1 MNIWCISKYA
11 SIPPYGTGAR
21 LFHLTKAFIDLG
33 HNAILVTSDS
43 NHLAQYPSTDKVY
56 NYAEPEGVP
65 VYWLKTIK
73 YRKSFSVARV
83 VSWLDFERRLF
94 GFKANQLAKPD
105 VVIISSLSIFSIV
118 YGLYL
123 KRKFK
128 AFLVFEI
135 RDIWPLTMTEEA
147 GFSDFH
153 PLVLFIGFLEK
164 IGYKHSDLIVGT
176 MPKLD
181 VHVNNVLGYSRPFHC
196 SPLGFKEENYVDQ
209 MLDAERN
216 PFNDV
221 FPKNKVVIGYSG
233 SMGISNALDPFINLI
248 YMLRDNQDIHFMLV
262 GSGDLKKQYEKQL
275 SQCSNVNFLPK
286 IGQDE
291 VKYFLAK
298 CDIVFLSTKP
308 SKVWEYGQSMN
319 KVVEYMLAGKPIIA
333 TYTGFPSMINEAD
346 CGVFIKSTASHEV
359 EKDIKVALF
368 EMVNLSKEERE
379 KIGKR
384 GQDWIKSRRSYSLLA
399 KEYLGK
405 ISEEINKSE
414 VKYK

>member
-94 GFKANQLAKPD
+94 GLKVDQLAKPD

-123 KRKFK
+123 KRRFK

-147 GFSDFH
+147 NFSDFH

-164 IGYKHSDLIVGT
+164 IGYKYSDLIVGT
-176 MPKLD
+176 MPKLN
-181 VHVNNVLGYSRPFHC
+181 VHVNKILGYSRPFHC
-196 SPLGFKEENYVDQ
+196 SPLGFKEEDYVDQ
-209 MLDAERN
+209 YLDAELN

-221 FPKNKVVIGYSG
+221 FPKNKIIIGYSG

-248 YMLRDNQDIHFMLV
+248 YMLRDNPSIHFMLV
-262 GSGDLKKQYEKQL
+262 GSGDLKEKYENQL

-286 IGQDE
+286 IRQDE

-308 SKVWEYGQSMN
+308 SKVWDYGQSMN

-333 TYTGFPSMINEAD
+333 TYTGFPSMINEAE
-346 CGVFIKSTASHEV
+346 CGAFIKSTESNKV
-359 EKDIKVALF
+359 EEDIKRAVL
-368 EMVNLSKEERE
+368 EMVNLSKEERK

-384 GQDWIKSRRSYSLLA
+384 GQDWIKSRRSYNLLA
-399 KEYLGK
+399 EEYLGR

-414 VKYK
+414 IKYK